1 MSIYTLIQ
9 SNNVEGVFDL
19 ELFRVI
25 GVNPA
30 GSQGSGARGLSV
42 DYDYKVITI
51 RSQYSYI
58 MATK

>member
-1 MSIYTLIQ
+1 MMSIYTLIQ

-51 RSQYSYI
+51 R
-58 MATK
+58 